1 MKGSLIIVG
10 FFVIGILCGYTGL
23 VDIGSF
29 GFDISFVALAML
41 IFIVGIGI
49 GHNISG
55 LKKNLRTLS
64 PGMLFLPFVTI
75 IGTLAGVFGCFFFHS
90 LAEHFRSSRCR
101 FWLRVLFA
109 IKHSDNRCQ
118 GS

>member
-1 MKGSLIIVG
+1 MAVG
-10 FFVIGILCGYTGL
+10 KETIDEGESYNSRIFVIGILCGYTGL

-55 LKKNLRTLS
+55 LKKIC
-64 PGMLFLPFVTI
+64 G
-75 IGTLAGVFGCFFFHS
+75 H
-90 LAEHFRSSRCR
+90 
-101 FWLRVLFA
+101 
-109 IKHSDNRCQ
+109 
-118 GS
+118 

>member
-23 VDIGSF
+23 ADIGRF
-29 GFDISFVALAML
+29 GFDVSFVALAML
-41 IFIVGIGI
+41 IFLVGIGI

-55 LKKNLRTLS
+55 LKKSADTK
-64 PGMLFLPFVTI
+64 PGQALFAVCYNYRD
-75 IGTLAGVFGCFFFHS
+75 IGRGSGCFFFHS
-90 LAEHFRSSRCR
+90 VAEHFRSSRCR

-109 IKHSDNRCQ
+109 IKHSDNRHQ
-118 GS
+118 GR